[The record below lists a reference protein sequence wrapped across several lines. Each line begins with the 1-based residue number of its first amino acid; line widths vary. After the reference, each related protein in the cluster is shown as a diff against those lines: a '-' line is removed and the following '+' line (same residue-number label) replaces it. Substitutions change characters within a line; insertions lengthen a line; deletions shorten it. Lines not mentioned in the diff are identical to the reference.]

1 MATNQPMRRFAA
13 DNPARFGNIPQ
24 AKGDVPR
31 FADQRNDIVVHLD
44 DGRPGM
50 EANPRFDVDGVSH
63 HQLPADRLEILDDA
77 KAGCR
82 GAPGRVLV
90 GDRIAEAR
98 QQAVLVAFHDDAVQ
112 ALHRSLAGLLERPE
126 HAGLIFSVQ
135 LFQEQI
141 GREQAAAAGEY
152 RHLTPFGLALEPS

>member
-31 FADQRNDIVVHLD
+31 FADQRHDIVVHLD

-50 EANPRFDVDGVSH
+50 EANPRFDVNGVSR

-77 KAGCR
+77 EAGGR
-82 GAPGRVLV
+82 GAPGRVFV
-90 GDRIAEAR
+90 GDRIAETR

-135 LFQEQI
+135 PFQEQV
-141 GREQAAAAGEY
+141 GREQVAAAGEY
-152 RHLTPFGLALEPS
+152 RHLTPLGLALEPS